1 MRFIS
6 DSPRARVLQFRE
18 LHEHVGHLVAALA
31 ATDVDDDV
39 GIGPLGQLVLHDRL
53 AAAKRAGH
61 GGHAA
66 LGHREQRVDD
76 ALASDHRLGRRQLF
90 GVRAA
95 AADRPTLQHGQ
106 LDGLAILLQPGN
118 RLHDVASPAWIHV
131 SLPETPGGTMT
142 LCSTASVSWTVPSTS
157 PALSSSPTCATGT
170 KSQSFSWSSE
180 STMMPRVMRSPAC
193 LRTMSQRTLN
203 AVVNR
208 LDEAGRQFDRQRRA
222 GGHNRLARTDAA
234 RFFRKPVW
242 TRDLRA
248 TR

>member
-118 RLHDVASPAWIHV
+118 RLHDVGFAGV
-131 SLPETPGGTMT
+131 D
-142 LCSTASVSWTVPSTS
+142 
-157 PALSSSPTCATGT
+157 
-170 KSQSFSWSSE
+170 
-180 STMMPRVMRSPAC
+180 PRQLAG
-193 LRTMSQRTLN
+193 
-203 AVVNR
+203 
-208 LDEAGRQFDRQRRA
+208 DAGRHHDLVQHGFRLLDGAQHVACAQLVAHLRDRDKVPEFFMVERIDD
-222 GGHNRLARTDAA
+222 DAA
-234 RFFRKPVW
+234 RNAVARLLAHDVPDG
-242 TRDLRA
+242 R
-248 TR
+248 